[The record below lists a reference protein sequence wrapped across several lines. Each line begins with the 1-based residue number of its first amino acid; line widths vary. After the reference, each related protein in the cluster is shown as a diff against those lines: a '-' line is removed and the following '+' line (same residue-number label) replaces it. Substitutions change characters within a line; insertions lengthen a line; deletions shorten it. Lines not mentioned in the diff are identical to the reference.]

1 MWSRLK
7 FKHKFQTCHEEIW
20 VKKNGFA
27 VGASLAV
34 LAICAGFSLYVVQ
47 MFTAAQE
54 TAAKD
59 FDGEQAYQAARGGIE
74 FAAYQSLVAGVCA
87 NNSTTFPGLD
97 SYMVSV
103 SCSRTS
109 TSESGVPI
117 VVDSWVV
124 TACNAASCPG
134 VVGAGYVERQMSA
147 TFAK

>member
-1 MWSRLK
+1 M
-7 FKHKFQTCHEEIW
+7 
-20 VKKNGFA
+20 KKNGFA

-59 FDGEQAYQAARGGIE
+59 FDGEQAYQAAKAGIE
-74 FAAYQSLVAGVCA
+74 LAAYQSLVASTCA
-87 NNSTTFPGLD
+87 NTSTTFPGLD
-97 SYMVSV
+97 SYTVSM

-109 TSESGVPI
+109 TSEAGVSI
-117 VVDSWVV
+117 LVDSWLI
-124 TACNAASCPG
+124 TACNAASCPSG
-134 VVGAGYVERQMSA
+134 VSASYVERQMSA